1 MALGNDD
8 NPNNGSGQ
16 NPFAYVLIPILGF
29 GLIVAV
35 ITCYRYRRKKHRLA
49 RLAEDPEYQRQL
61 EEGRQRTQLD
71 RGPNGVIIIADRGGR
86 RGGRSRRLGLG
97 AGMGSREE
105 GLNELGEA
113 PPAYTPGAPKPP
125 SELGAEHIE
134 LTTYSQATAEAGMSR
149 SPPLYDEAPP
159 SNAGPPSGPATGA
172 MSGARDSAR
181 SSEEIGGDATAR
193 NATTSHAVDNAR
205 MSVDTRGDSAPITS
219 SAGDASRTSE
229 EMREHVPGNASASSA
244 SGSTGTN
251 EETRGDTTTT
261 IVTTAT
267 TATTG
272 GTTAATST
280 TDELTT
286 PPRAVLPSS

>member
-1 MALGNDD
+1 MALGNDE

-113 PPAYTPGAPKPP
+113 PPAYMPNAPKPP

-149 SPPLYDEAPP
+149 SPPLYDEVPS
-159 SNAGPPSGPATGA
+159 SNAGPRPGPAVGST
-172 MSGARDSAR
+172 SGAGHSAR
-181 SSEEIGGDATAR
+181 SSEEIGGDTTR
-193 NATTSHAVDNAR
+193 NATASRAVER
-205 MSVDTRGDSAPITS
+205 MSVDTRGDGAPNMITS
-219 SAGDASRTSE
+219 SAGDGARTSDE
-229 EMREHVPGNASASSA
+229 IRGHAPGNAPASSA
-244 SGSTGTN
+244 SESNETN
-251 EETRGDTTTT
+251 EEMRGDTTTT
-261 IVTTAT
+261 TTTAAT
-267 TATTG
+267 TATTE
-272 GTTAATST
+272 GTTPATST
-280 TDELTT
+280 TNELTT